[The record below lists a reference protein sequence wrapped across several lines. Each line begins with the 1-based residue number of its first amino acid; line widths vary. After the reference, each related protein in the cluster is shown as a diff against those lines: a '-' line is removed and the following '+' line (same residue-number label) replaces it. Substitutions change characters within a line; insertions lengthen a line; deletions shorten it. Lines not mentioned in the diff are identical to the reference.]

1 MLIKVGEN
9 ERRDILASC
18 FCFSSSFLF
27 TELCSYGGLRMEGRS
42 RGRYKNRVEPD
53 NLGEENLKLTCL
65 LVSFN
70 FMKLSLVCT
79 RSAMKI

>member
-1 MLIKVGEN
+1 MGGN

-42 RGRYKNRVEPD
+42 RGRYKNRVEHD
-53 NLGEENLKLTCL
+53 NLGEENLKLTGF
-65 LVSFN
+65 VIGF
-70 FMKLSLVCT
+70 
-79 RSAMKI
+79 I